1 MPVDPEEWPA
11 RRVAELAP
19 QREVVGGALAVVA
32 HRNSKEAVEDT
43 QLKAEEWAP
52 RKGRAAEDSTSVKVQ
67 ERQGVGR
74 DKAQER
80 VLELVGE
87 AEV

>member
-1 MPVDPEEWPA
+1 MPVDPGEWPA
-11 RRVAELAP
+11 RRVAGLAP
-19 QREVVGGALAVVA
+19 QREVVVGALAVA
-32 HRNSKEAVEDT
+32 HRSSKEAVEDT
-43 QLKAEEWAP
+43 QLKAEERAP